1 MMDNVKEVANVN
13 ENGKVNKK
21 GSYSIKKIIVVTNKK
36 DNPIDTQFCDDEES
50 LVPDFS
56 QSDKVWYEKCT
67 KYLVDDYC
75 QGCDNKICRP
85 YEKSMSLKENY
96 NIKYISERSDEYW
109 ARICDINPSIEK
121 EANRKMLNLPRKDKL
136 CINVLKGKS
145 LENQRKLLIVRQKSN
160 LKPVKMLIENNEI
173 SPLVKETGEIV
184 EIDTVNIGMKMM
196 KKMLT
201 YLMLIVQKRLLKNW

>member
-1 MMDNVKEVANVN
+1 
-13 ENGKVNKK
+13 
-21 GSYSIKKIIVVTNKK
+21 
-36 DNPIDTQFCDDEES
+36 
-50 LVPDFS
+50 
-56 QSDKVWYEKCT
+56 
-67 KYLVDDYC
+67 
-75 QGCDNKICRP
+75 
-85 YEKSMSLKENY
+85 
-96 NIKYISERSDEYW
+96 
-109 ARICDINPSIEK
+109 
-121 EANRKMLNLPRKDKL
+121 MLGLPRKDKL

-201 YLMLIVQKRLLKNW
+201 YLMLIVQKRLLKN